1 MAIHAEHYRR
11 LAREALETANTVA
24 SEEARAGLTEMADVW
39 TRLADQLDG
48 AVPQKTDELK
58 SMAQPQEQVQ
68 PTRETATW
76 NRGS

>member
-24 SEEARAGLTEMADVW
+24 SEEARAGLIEMASVW
-39 TRLADQLDG
+39 TRLADKLDG
-48 AVPQKTDELK
+48 AAPPKTDEIK

-68 PTRETATW
+68 PTRDGDTD
-76 NRGS
+76 